1 MAGPLVT
8 RLRDRARARFPRI
21 TAAAEAIGATVS
33 AVVVGSAEA
42 RTADRSVE
50 AAIGVPF
57 LAVLR
62 KAVAAGVGAL
72 TGKIYAL
79 VNWDLAFLNA
89 DITEWIVAIVVTAYL
104 TWRIPN
110 AAPAA
115 K

>member
-8 RLRDRARARFPRI
+8 RLRERARARFPRI
-21 TAAAEAIGATVS
+21 TAAAEAIGSTVS

-50 AAIGVPF
+50 ASLGVPF

-62 KAVAAGVGAL
+62 KTVAAGVGAL
-72 TGKIYAL
+72 TAKIYAAI
-79 VNWDLAFLNA
+79 NWDLAFLNA
-89 DITEWIVAIVVTAYL
+89 ELTEWIVAIVVTTYL
-104 TWRIPN
+104 VWRFPN
-110 AAPAA
+110 AAPPA